1 MKIMTFV
8 KITDQAA
15 FIFKLMH
22 QMIFC
27 FIARAPL
34 ISLALLL
41 TGLGL
46 PAHARWETI
55 GLYAQGTF
63 YIDLDSVVRE
73 PGKRKLSSSVDYRS
87 PQTNSQGKQ
96 YLSTRSL
103 LHIDC
108 TAELARTLHLSF
120 FAGPMLKGA
129 VVESEGILLD
139 WQPIPSGTPMYR
151 IMHRVC

>member
-1 MKIMTFV
+1 MLQTIFSF
-8 KITDQAA
+8 IT
-15 FIFKLMH
+15 
-22 QMIFC
+22 
-27 FIARAPL
+27 RTSRTRL
-34 ISLALLL
+34 IGLLVLL
-41 TGLGL
+41 TGLSL
-46 PAHARWETI
+46 PAHARWESI

-73 PGKRKLSSSVDYRS
+73 AGKRKLTSSVDYRA
-87 PQTNSQGKQ
+87 PQTNSQGKT
-96 YLSTRSL
+96 YLSTRSM

-108 TAELARTLHLSF
+108 SAELARTLHLTF

-139 WQPIPSGTPMYR
+139 WQPVPTGTPMYR